1 MIADTDT
8 SSQTVNWTLVL
19 LANRP
24 KIQAK
29 VNEEPDRV
37 IGPDALPTVEY
48 RTRLPYIFACLAE
61 PMRYRTIG
69 PLGLPHK
76 ASEDTEIGGYLIPC
90 RSAGSGQHL
99 LHPPRSGS
107 LALAPRIHPG
117 AVPASGQRL
126 CVSGANRQRLHPLR
140 VKAAAAAPAAASPR
154 QRCGSRSRGCCTSYA
169 STRPAVTRC
178 RRTRRSGRRSRLG
191 RTRWEL
197 GGGGKLQESIGARGR
212 R

>member
-1 MIADTDT
+1 MLAREKAREITADMTKDLCMDLMIADTDT

-76 ASEDTEIGGYLIPC
+76 ASEDTEIGGYLIPAGAQVLGNIYSIHHDPGLWHSPHEYIPE
-90 RSAGSGQHL
+90 RFLPRDNGSASPALTGNAFIPFVSR
-99 LHPPRSGS
+99 PPP
-107 LALAPRIHPG
+107 LPRP
-117 AVPASGQRL
+117 
-126 CVSGANRQRLHPLR
+126 PLR
-140 VKAAAAAPAAASPR
+140 RDNGVAPGHVDAAQATLRHA
-154 QRCGSRSRGCCTSYA
+154 
-169 STRPAVTRC
+169 
-178 RRTRRSGRRSRLG
+178 RR
-191 RTRWEL
+191 
-197 GGGGKLQESIGARGR
+197 
-212 R
+212 